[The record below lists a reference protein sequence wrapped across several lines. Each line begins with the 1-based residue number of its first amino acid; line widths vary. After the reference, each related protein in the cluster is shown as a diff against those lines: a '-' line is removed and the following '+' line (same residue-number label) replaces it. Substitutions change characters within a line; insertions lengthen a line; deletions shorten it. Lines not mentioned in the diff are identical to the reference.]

1 MISGKSKEQCT
12 LALRAAFGNPDRA
25 FEYLMS
31 GVNLQALVGAGGAGA
46 GAGAGLA
53 GAEGFQAEGADEMA
67 DDYGDEEGS
76 ADFGGAGGN
85 PFAALASNPNFAMI
99 RQRIL

>member
-1 MISGKSKEQCT
+1 MISGKTRDQCV

-46 GAGAGLA
+46 GGAGAG
-53 GAEGFQAEGADEMA
+53 GVEGMVEGGDDMG

-76 ADFGGAGGN
+76 ADFGGAGAN
-85 PFAALASNPNFAMI
+85 PFAALA
-99 RQRIL
+99 

>member
-1 MISGKSKEQCT
+1 MISGKPRDQCI

-31 GVNLQALVGAGGAGA
+31 GVNLQALASQPGGLEGAGA
-46 GAGAGLA
+46 AGVE
-53 GAEGFQAEGADEMA
+53 EG

-76 ADFGGAGGN
+76 ADFGGAGN
-85 PFAALASNPNFAMI
+85 PFAALAQNPNFALI
-99 RQRIL
+99 RQRILQDPQFYQ

>member
-1 MISGKSKEQCT
+1 MISGKPRDQCI

-31 GVNLQALVGAGGAGA
+31 GVNLSALANQPAGVE
-46 GAGAGLA
+46 GAGLE
-53 GAEGFQAEGADEMA
+53 EG

-76 ADFGGAGGN
+76 ADFGGAN
-85 PFAALASNPNFAMI
+85 PFAALAQNPNFGII
-99 RQRIL
+99 RQRILQDPQFYQ